1 MNAKQFS
8 ALLVELNACSE
19 AQEWA
24 SGKSLAV
31 VWKTCKRGDWL
42 LWLCGK
48 MAKKPNWPT
57 RKEVVLAACDCAK
70 LSLKHV
76 PAGEKRSRKCLETV
90 RAWTSGNA
98 TLYEVR
104 AAADAAAYAAYAAYA
119 AVGAAA
125 YASAAAS
132 AAADADADAARTKT
146 LAKCAVL
153 VRKRLKVQDIR

>member
-1 MNAKQFS
+1 MNAKQFA
-8 ALLVELNACSE
+8 ALLVELKACSE
-19 AQEWA
+19 AREWA
-24 SGKSLAV
+24 SGKSLAA

-48 MAKKPNWPT
+48 MADKPNWPT

-104 AAADAAAYAAYAAYA
+104 AAADAA
-119 AVGAAA
+119 
-125 YASAAAS
+125 
-132 AAADADADAARTKT
+132 RTKT

>member
-1 MNAKQFS
+1 
-8 ALLVELNACSE
+8 
-19 AQEWA
+19 
-24 SGKSLAV
+24 
-31 VWKTCKRGDWL
+31 
-42 LWLCGK
+42 

-104 AAADAAAYAAYAAYA
+104 AAADAA
-119 AVGAAA
+119 
-125 YASAAAS
+125 
-132 AAADADADAARTKT
+132 RTKT

>member
-1 MNAKQFS
+1 MNAKQFA

-24 SGKSLAV
+24 GGKSLAV

-48 MAKKPNWPT
+48 MADKPNWPT

-70 LSLKHV
+70 LALKYV
-76 PAGEKRSRKCLETV
+76 PKGEERPRKCLETV
-90 RAWTSGNA
+90 RAWAAGNA
-98 TLYEVR
+98 TIHEVR
-104 AAADAAAYAAYAAYA
+104 TARAAAYAYADAYAAN
-119 AVGAAA
+119 
-125 YASAAAS
+125 
-132 AAADADADAARTKT
+132 ARTTT

-153 VRKRLKVQDIR
+153 VRKRLKVQEGKQ